1 MVYKAAIIGC
11 HGVGKTTLVKK
22 LSDNFK
28 IFGEIAINSFMGHDS
43 FLSEIKIIVD
53 NILLNK
59 KIAETKA
66 DSISD
71 RFAFLDAII
80 YSEGFYKMG
89 WISAEQ
95 LKTIYSV
102 VNNSKHE
109 WTYPEKILVMNDTKE
124 IIMKNIMRRSRS
136 QKLNETDEK
145 YLSMTLQMFN
155 DFYTGH
161 INFQFL
167 KPEIKDKINSIP
179 KFEISCHENMSKV
192 LNIINN

>member
-1 MVYKAAIIGC
+1 MAYKAAIIGC

-22 LSDNFK
+22 LADKFE
-28 IFGEIAINSFMGHDS
+28 IFREVAINSFMGHDS

-59 KIAETKA
+59 KISETKA

-80 YSEGFYKMG
+80 YSEGFYKLG
-89 WISAEQ
+89 WIDLEQ
-95 LKTIYSV
+95 LKTIYSI

-109 WTYPEKILVMNDTKE
+109 WIYPEKIIVMNDSKDL
-124 IIMKNIMRRSRS
+124 IMRNIAKRGRNK
-136 QKLNETDEK
+136 KLNESDEK
-145 YLSMTLQMFN
+145 FIGMTLQMFN

-167 KPEIKDKINSIP
+167 KPDIKKKISSIP
-179 KFEISCHENMSKV
+179 KYEIKCYEDIRNV
-192 LNIINN
+192 LKILNS

>member
-1 MVYKAAIIGC
+1 MTYKAAIIGC

-22 LSDNFK
+22 LSDKFK
-28 IFGEIAINSFMGHDS
+28 IFGEVAINSFMGHDS
-43 FLSEIKIIVD
+43 FLSEVKIIVD

-59 KIAETKA
+59 RIAETKA

-89 WISAEQ
+89 WIDLEQ
-95 LKTIYSV
+95 LKTIYSI

-109 WTYPEKILVMNDTKE
+109 WTYPEKILVMNDSKSL
-124 IIMKNIMRRSRS
+124 IMENIAKRARNK
-136 QKLNETDEK
+136 KLNETDEK
-145 YLSMTLQMFN
+145 FLEVTLQNFN
-155 DFYTGH
+155 DFFTGH

-167 KPEIKDKINSIP
+167 KPEIKKRIDSIP
-179 KFEISCHENMSKV
+179 KFEIKCYEDMRNV
-192 LNIINN
+192 LNILNK

>member
-11 HGVGKTTLVKK
+11 HGVGKTTLIKK
-22 LSDNFK
+22 LSDKFMV
-28 IFGEIAINSFMGHDS
+28 FGEVAINSFMGNDS

-71 RFAFLDAII
+71 RFAFLDALI

-89 WISAEQ
+89 WINYEQ
-95 LKTIYSV
+95 LKIIYSI
-102 VNNSKHE
+102 VNNSKHT
-109 WTYPEKILVMNDTKE
+109 WVYPEKIIIMNDSKE
-124 IIMKNIMRRSRS
+124 LIIKNILKRGRS
-136 QKLNETDEK
+136 KNLNEADDKFLTV
-145 YLSMTLQMFN
+145 MLQLFN

-161 INFQFL
+161 LNFQYL
-167 KPEIKDKINSIP
+167 KPEIHDRIKKIP
-179 KFEISCHENMSKV
+179 KYEIKCYEDIRYV
-192 LNIINN
+192 LEILNK

>member
-1 MVYKAAIIGC
+1 MAYKAAIIGC
-11 HGVGKTTLVKK
+11 HGVGKTTLVKR
-22 LSDNFK
+22 LSDKFK
-28 IFGEIAINSFMGHDS
+28 VFGEVAINSFMGHDS

-59 KIAETKA
+59 KIGETKA

-80 YSEGFYKMG
+80 YSEGFYKLG
-89 WISAEQ
+89 WINAEQ
-95 LKTIYSV
+95 LKAIYSI

-109 WTYPEKILVMNDTKE
+109 WVYPEKIIVMNDSKE
-124 IIMKNIMRRSRS
+124 LIMKNISKRARNK
-136 QKLNETDEK
+136 KLNETDEK
-145 YLSMTLQMFN
+145 FLGMTLQMFN

-167 KPEIKDKINSIP
+167 KPEIKQMIDKIP
-179 KFEISCHENMSKV
+179 KYEIKCYEDIRNV
-192 LNIINN
+192 LAILKD